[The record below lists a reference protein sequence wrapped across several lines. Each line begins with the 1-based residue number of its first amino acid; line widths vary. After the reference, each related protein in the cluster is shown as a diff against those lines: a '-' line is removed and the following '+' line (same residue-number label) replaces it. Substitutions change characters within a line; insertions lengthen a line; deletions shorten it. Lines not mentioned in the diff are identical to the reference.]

1 MDKKKYSEEIIKII
15 DSIEE
20 CRKLYDKKM
29 KTYTKK
35 LISEAKKLK
44 DNVLLGYAYYMDAD
58 AHVLLDADY
67 KSMNRTVT
75 KAIEALQET
84 DEYSLKARCYNLLGI
99 DALTAGNRAMALD
112 YYLTALPLAKLGK
125 ETNIEGFLSANIGDI
140 YAALGDY
147 AKAVSYIKKGT
158 RGIGKNKKD
167 GFYHKN
173 MVLVYTKCGTCYL
186 KQGKL
191 AEAEREYRKA
201 LDMYEKDPSPV
212 EFPAGFL
219 LKQLEMNVAF
229 KKGDIK
235 KRDLLLHDIMEK
247 ISRYEMTADSV
258 DDMLGFGHMLLDMEE
273 YSLAKDM
280 ADYFKAQ
287 RDRLQGANLQINV
300 EDFLIRYYKCIGD
313 EKNATEAI
321 KAEYAWRNELE
332 KETLRAER
340 HMIETR
346 EKLERMNEENAR
358 LSRQAHF
365 DELTGLP
372 NRYDLN
378 EYADEVFDRASSNDS
393 LLAVEI
399 LDIDFFKQY
408 NDTYGHRAGD
418 HCLKK
423 VAGEIK
429 KLVSAYPGVYA
440 ARYGGDEFVVL
451 YEGYTDE
458 EVRKMATVLGD
469 GVKALQIEN
478 EGAPEHASVSISQGI
493 RNSVPLH
500 QNRLWDYLYAADNAL
515 YYVKRNQKGG
525 IELIHKAVISQETFS
540 SNTDA
545 TGED

>member
-1 MDKKKYSEEIIKII
+1 MDKKKYSEEIIGII
-15 DSIEE
+15 DSIED

-35 LISEAKKLK
+35 LIAEAKKLD
-44 DNVLLGYAYYMDAD
+44 DNYLLGYAYYMDAD

-67 KSMNRTVT
+67 KSMNRTAA
-75 KAIEALQET
+75 KAIEALRET
-84 DEYSLKARCYNLLGI
+84 DEYSLMARCYNLLGI
-99 DALTAGNRAMALD
+99 DALAAGNRAMALD

-147 AKAVSYIKKGT
+147 SKAVSYIKKGT

-235 KRDLLLHDIMEK
+235 KRDLLIHDIMEK

-258 DDMLGFGHMLLDMEE
+258 DDMLSFGHMLLDMEE
-273 YSLAKDM
+273 YSVAKDM
-280 ADYFKAQ
+280 ADYFKDQ

-358 LSRQAHF
+358 LSRQAHS

-378 EYADEVFDRASSNDS
+378 EYADEAFNRARANDS

-399 LDIDFFKQY
+399 LDVDYFKQY
-408 NDTYGHRAGD
+408 NDTYGHKAGD
-418 HCLKK
+418 DCLKK
-423 VAGEIK
+423 VASEIK
-429 KLVSAYPGVYA
+429 KLVGANPGVYA
-440 ARYGGDEFVVL
+440 ARYGGDEFVIL

-458 EVRKMATVLGD
+458 KVREMAMALRNN
-469 GVKALQIEN
+469 VKALNILN
-478 EGAPEHASVSISQGI
+478 EGAPENKQVSISQGI
-493 RNSVPLH
+493 RNSVPVH
-500 QNRLWDYLYAADNAL
+500 GNRLWDYLYAADNAL
-515 YYVKRNQKGG
+515 YYVKRSTKGEV
-525 IELIHKAVISQETFS
+525 ELIHKAVISQ
-540 SNTDA
+540 
-545 TGED
+545 